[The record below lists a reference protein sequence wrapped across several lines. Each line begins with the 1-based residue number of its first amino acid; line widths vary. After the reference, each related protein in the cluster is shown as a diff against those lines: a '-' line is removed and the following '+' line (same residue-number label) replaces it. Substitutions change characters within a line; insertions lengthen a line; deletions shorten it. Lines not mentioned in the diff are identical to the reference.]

1 MIKLLGYSRGTSK
14 KNGNRYCRLYVLRDF
29 SKREKDGDCSGQK
42 CEEIF
47 APEFQV
53 GDFKESDVGK
63 EISLEYDVVG
73 DRAYLRNI
81 TVLK

>member
-42 CEEIF
+42 CEEIL
-47 APEFQV
+47 
-53 GDFKESDVGK
+53 
-63 EISLEYDVVG
+63 LEYDVVG